1 MLADEFKTAATNF
14 PTHSTQ
20 AMVIWGYSVSEIL
33 KLVVDKALDLGRE
46 HRADIEQ
53 AAKIAVDSLVAL
65 DLPYISDSIEGVIDE
80 ATRNLGYA
88 AIESVLNA
96 ILAEQS

>member
-33 KLVVDKALDLGRE
+33 KLVMSKALDLGRE
-46 HRADIEQ
+46 HRSDIEQ
-53 AAKIAVDSLVAL
+53 AAKIAIDHLVAL
-65 DLPYISDSIEGVIDE
+65 DLPYIPDSVEGTIDE
-80 ATRNLGYA
+80 ATKSLGYA
-88 AIESVLNA
+88 AIESILNA